1 MSEHWPET
9 PESAALMLMKLIDD
23 AEKKDGQK
31 RQRSNLSERQRL
43 LGLYAECYAAVCGRF
58 SESLTNTLH

>member
-1 MSEHWPET
+1 
-9 PESAALMLMKLIDD
+9 MLMKLIDD
-23 AEKKDGQK
+23 AENKDGQK